1 MKTQLHNCYVYAEG
15 LGLSHTLWLASSV
28 SLHSYGPR
36 LVDYVC
42 FLVVSLTALGSI
54 ILTPTVQQGSSSSV

>member
-36 LVDYVC
+36 LVDFVG
-42 FLVVSLTALGSI
+42 FLATF
-54 ILTPTVQQGSSSSV
+54 LTPLSPSIFCPPLP